1 MPDRE
6 PVLSQVDDCQIEPN
20 SPVKRNARFI
30 LDPEASPEAVR
41 RRYLARAGQYFFRDR
56 NNVLAFEDKGVKI
69 ATRAEDPV
77 VAESMVELAIAKGW
91 KELKVTGSESF
102 RRTVWL
108 ESARRG
114 MTVRGYEPKPQ
125 DELQLKETLSR
136 SAPVSSTP
144 AIGLARARAFSEQPQ
159 EEALK
164 VYPELQKAY
173 AGRAGIYQWIATNIP
188 DPERQIKL
196 RSSIDRGMAERLAK
210 GEIPSVVVLPDSRTI
225 PPEQAKAIHR
235 QAVVMGAVARVKGH
249 SPEAVSIV
257 IAAAER
263 LGRHLSAKG
272 VWIPEPMV
280 YDRNAPPRTNPSLTR
295 DETGKPEIQRKPK
308 LQVRR

>member
-6 PVLSQVDDCQIEPN
+6 PVLSQADDCQIEPN
-20 SPVKRNARFI
+20 SPVKRHARFI
-30 LDPEASPEAVR
+30 LDHEASPEVIR
-41 RRYLARAGQYFFRDR
+41 RRYLARSGQYFFRDR
-56 NNVLAFEDKGVKI
+56 NNALAFEDRGTKI

-102 RRTVWL
+102 RRTIWL
-108 ESARRG
+108 EAAKRG
-114 MTVRGYEPKPQ
+114 MTVRGYDPKPQ

-173 AGRAGIYQWIATNIP
+173 AGRAGIYQWIATNIS
-188 DPERQIKL
+188 DPEKQIKL
-196 RSSIDRGMAERLAK
+196 RASIDRGMAERLAK

-225 PPEQAKAIHR
+225 PPEQAKAIHQ

-280 YDRNAPPRTNPSLTR
+280 YDRNAPARNRPSQAR
-295 DETGKPEIQRKPK
+295 EDSAKPEIRRQPK